1 MNAIVSLNADM
12 TQSNRQNRNKLTLG
26 RLIIVSWWVLISG
39 CAPIT
44 AIFSPS
50 LPPPLRKPMKV
61 EAAAIKTPL
70 EISPSSEPTPQIRF
84 QPTPPLPGTATATT
98 SARLGEQGALPH
110 FTKVTPVSVN
120 VEGLPLPAF
129 INEVFG
135 NLLGLSFEIDNPI
148 QSRKE
153 LVTLRTTEPQPP
165 QQLYQ
170 LAQQVLA
177 NYRVAIQLQG
187 DFLRFTNASKQSP
200 TPLPAMIT
208 QGLTLPEVPPSH
220 RPIFQMV
227 PLKVVGYNQ
236 IKRWIEQLYKGYDIV
251 IQEYSERNA
260 LVLMGSPQLVKQV
273 IAAIRFFDQPSMQ
286 SRYSLRIEP
295 AFLPAAVL
303 AQKLTEVLT
312 TQGYSVSSRPAFSN
326 ITLLPIKE
334 TNTIMLFAPDRETL
348 TYVQQWAEQLD
359 QLNLNQ
365 VGMDDD
371 KPQLFVY
378 SVKNTPAEQLVGLL
392 NNLFGTVGKAKKK
405 AKQPANTA
413 KFLVDPNRNA
423 ILFSGSGEEWVRL
436 LPVLQEM
443 DKPAKQVLIEAT
455 IAEITLT
462 DQDQRGIEWVLNNA
476 NLGGLEG
483 TLGTLGSLGVG
494 GSGLTYT
501 LSSAA
506 QVRAVLNAF
515 ASNSRATI
523 LSTPRLMVRS
533 GSQAT
538 INVGTEIPTLTS
550 QTTAANVQEGGTSA
564 LLQQIQYRRTG
575 IILNIKPIV
584 YGGQRVDLTI
594 SQQISEARPNSTS
607 NISSPEIYNR
617 QISTQLSLSD
627 GHSVLLGGLISNS
640 RSEGRSGV
648 PLLSDIPLIGQLF
661 RVDKNLAT
669 KTELIIML
677 IPYIID
683 DDGEA
688 IAITEALQQQLELIT
703 LPSNQSAPNSPP
715 SKSAD

>member
-1 MNAIVSLNADM
+1 MNAIFTLNLGMIQNNRPNRAKLALHHIVIVSLVILVTGCVPTSAVFSPHLPTPLRKAINTKEVSA
-12 TQSNRQNRNKLTLG
+12 TQEMN
-26 RLIIVSWWVLISG
+26 IVAEEPISQIRFK
-39 CAPIT
+39 PT
-44 AIFSPS
+44 PS
-50 LPPPLRKPMKV
+50 LPV
-61 EAAAIKTPL
+61 T
-70 EISPSSEPTPQIRF
+70 
-84 QPTPPLPGTATATT
+84 TATT
-98 SARLGEQGALPH
+98 SSTQLSETDFSPH
-110 FTKVTPVSVN
+110 FAKVAPVSVN

-135 NLLGLSFEIDNPI
+135 NLLGLSFEIDNPV
-148 QSRKE
+148 QQRTE
-153 LVTLRTTEPQPP
+153 LVTLRATEAQSP

-177 NYRVAIQLQG
+177 NYGVAIQLQG
-187 DFLRFTNASKQSP
+187 DFLRFTATKNQP
-200 TPLPAMIT
+200 PNPLPAMIV

-220 RPIFQMV
+220 RPVFQFV
-227 PLKVVGYNQ
+227 PLKVVSYNQ

-251 IQEYSERNA
+251 IQEYSEHNA
-260 LVLMGSPQLVKQV
+260 IVLMGSPQLVKQ
-273 IAAIRFFDQPSMQ
+273 ALEAIRFFDQPLMQ

-295 AFLPAAVL
+295 AFLSAAVL

-326 ITLLPIKE
+326 ITLLPINE

-365 VGMDDD
+365 QMSTRDN
-371 KPQLFVY
+371 KPHLFFY
-378 SVKNTPAEQLVGLL
+378 PVKNTTAEQLASVL
-392 NNLFGTVGKAKKK
+392 NNLSGTLNKATK
-405 AKQPANTA
+405 PATTA
-413 KFLVDPNRNA
+413 KFLVDSNRNA
-423 ILFSGSGEEWVRL
+423 ILFTGTGEEWAQL

-462 DQDQRGIEWVLNNA
+462 DQDQRGIEWVLNQA

-483 TLGTLGSLGVG
+483 QLGTLTVPSSLGVG

-501 LSSAA
+501 LSSAG

-533 GSQAT
+533 GSEAT

-550 QTTAANVQEGGTSA
+550 QTSSANVQIEGSTGFV
-564 LLQQIQYRRTG
+564 QQIQYRRTG
-575 IILNIKPIV
+575 ITLSITPVV
-584 YGGQRVDLTI
+584 YAGRQVDLTI
-594 SQQISEARPNSTS
+594 NQQISEARPNSTS
-607 NISSPEIYNR
+607 NISSPEISNR
-617 QISTQLSLSD
+617 QISTKLSLSD

-648 PLLSDIPLIGQLF
+648 PILSDIPIIGQLF
-661 RVDKNLAT
+661 RVDKT
-669 KTELIIML
+669 SSTRTELIIMI

-683 DDGEA
+683 GDGEA
-688 IAITEALQQQLELIT
+688 KAITEALQQQLELIT
-703 LPSNQSAPNSPP
+703 LPTKKSEQNSPNQP
-715 SKSAD
+715 K

>member
-1 MNAIVSLNADM
+1 MNSIFILNSDMTQPNEKNRDKLALHRIVIVSL
-12 TQSNRQNRNKLTLG
+12 
-26 RLIIVSWWVLISG
+26 VVLVIG
-39 CAPIT
+39 CVPTSAV
-44 AIFSPS
+44 FSPS
-50 LPPPLRKPMKV
+50 LPTPLRKP
-61 EAAAIKTPL
+61 IKTEKVSATSEMKIAAEEP
-70 EISPSSEPTPQIRF
+70 ISQIRF
-84 QPTPPLPGTATATT
+84 QPTPSLPGTTATT
-98 SARLGEQGALPH
+98 SSAQLSETGSFPH
-110 FTKVTPVSVN
+110 FAKVAPVSVN

-148 QSRKE
+148 QPRTE
-153 LVTLRTTEPQPP
+153 LVTLRATEAQPP

-177 NYRVAIQLQG
+177 NYGVAIQLQG
-187 DFLRFTNASKQSP
+187 DFLRFTATKNQPPS
-200 TPLPAMIT
+200 PLPSMIV

-220 RPIFQMV
+220 RPVFQFV

-251 IQEYSERNA
+251 IQEYSENNA
-260 LVLMGSPQLVKQV
+260 IVLMGSPQLVKQAV
-273 IAAIRFFDQPSMQ
+273 EAIRFFDQPSMQ

-295 AFLPAAVL
+295 AFLSAAVL

-326 ITLLPIKE
+326 ITLLPINE
-334 TNTIMLFAPDRETL
+334 TNMIMLFAPDQETL
-348 TYVQQWAEQLD
+348 AYVQQWAEQLD

-365 VGMDDD
+365 QTGTSDN
-371 KPQLFVY
+371 KPRLFFY
-378 SVKNTPAEQLVGLL
+378 PVKNTPAEQLVALL
-392 NNLFGTVGKAKKK
+392 NNLSGALNKPN
-405 AKQPANTA
+405 QPAATA

-423 ILFSGSGEEWVRL
+423 ILFTGTGEEWARL

-462 DQDQRGIEWVLNNA
+462 DQDQRGIEWVLNQA
-476 NLGGLEG
+476 NLGGLQG
-483 TLGTLGSLGVG
+483 KLGTLTVPSSVG

-501 LSSAA
+501 LSNAGQA
-506 QVRAVLNAF
+506 RAVLNAF
-515 ASNSRATI
+515 ANNSRTTI

-533 GSQAT
+533 GSEAT

-550 QTTAANVQEGGTSA
+550 QTSSANVQEGGTSA

-575 IILNIKPIV
+575 ITLGLTPVV
-584 YGGQRVDLTI
+584 YAGRRVDLTI
-594 SQQISEARPNSTS
+594 NQQISNARPNSTS

-617 QISTQLSLSD
+617 QISTKLSLSD
-627 GHSVLLGGLISNS
+627 GHSVLLGGLIAND

-648 PLLSDIPLIGQLF
+648 PILSDIPLIGQLF
-661 RVDKNLAT
+661 RVDNAST
-669 KTELIIML
+669 TRTELIIMI

-683 DDGEA
+683 DEEETT
-688 IAITEALQQQLELIT
+688 AITEALQQQLELIT
-703 LPSNQSAPNSPP
+703 LPTKQSEQKSPNQP
-715 SKSAD
+715 K